1 MSPIA
6 LRTLQRAIDLDLHMT
21 NHSVCVQYS
30 VTPLVLNVRTIAEK
44 MAPFCGVVSAVVA
57 VLVLAE
63 KAAAQTR

>member
-1 MSPIA
+1 
-6 LRTLQRAIDLDLHMT
+6 MT